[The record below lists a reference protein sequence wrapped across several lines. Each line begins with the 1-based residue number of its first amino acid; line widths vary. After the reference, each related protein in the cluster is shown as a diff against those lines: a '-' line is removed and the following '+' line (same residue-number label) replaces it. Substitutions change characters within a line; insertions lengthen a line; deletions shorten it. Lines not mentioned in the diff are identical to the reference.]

1 MKQLI
6 RSLAPLAP
14 LALLTALGA
23 CTIIPQTGGV
33 ESVSLAQGSPVA
45 LGQAVQ
51 VGALVVTP
59 QEVVED
65 SRCPINARCIWAGRL
80 IVKTRIDGQGW
91 RETADL
97 TLGEPYATHGLG
109 LALTSGEPGR
119 EAGAGKE
126 TKPADYRFTYEA
138 R

>member
-1 MKQLI
+1 MKQLA
-6 RSLAPLAP
+6 RTLTP

-23 CTIIPQTGGV
+23 CTIIPGGDRV
-33 ESVSLAQGSPVA
+33 ESVSLPQGSAAA
-45 LGQAVQ
+45 LDQAVQ

-65 SRCPINARCIWAGRL
+65 SRCPINARCVWAGRL

-91 RETADL
+91 RETENL
-97 TLGEPYATHGLG
+97 TLGEPYATHGTT

-119 EAGAGKE
+119 MAGEGKE
-126 TKPADYRFTYEA
+126 TPKEAYRFTFEV

>member
-1 MKQLI
+1 MKHIARILT
-6 RSLAPLAP
+6 P

-23 CTIIPQTGGV
+23 CTIIPAGTGV
-33 ESVSLAQGSPVA
+33 ESASLPQGSVAA
-45 LGQAVQ
+45 LGQSVQ

-59 QEVVED
+59 QSVVED
-65 SRCPINARCIWAGRL
+65 SRCPINARCVWAGRL
-80 IVKTRIDGQGW
+80 IVKTRIDGKGW

-97 TLGEPYATHGLG
+97 TLGEPYATHGTA

-119 EAGAGKE
+119 MAGEGRE
-126 TKPADYRFTYEA
+126 TKPGDYRFGFEA

>member
-1 MKQLI
+1 MKQLLRI
-6 RSLAPLAP
+6 LTPI
-14 LALLTALGA
+14 ALLTALGA

-33 ESVSLAQGSPVA
+33 ASVSLPQGSAAA
-45 LGQAVQ
+45 LGQQVQ

-65 SRCPINARCIWAGRL
+65 SRCPINARCVWAGRL
-80 IVKTRIDGQGW
+80 IVKTRIDGEGW
-91 RETADL
+91 RETENL
-97 TLGEPYATHGLG
+97 ILGEPYATHGTA

-119 EAGAGKE
+119 MAGEGRD
-126 TKPADYRFTYEA
+126 TKPADYRFTFET

>member
-1 MKQLI
+1 MKQYLRI
-6 RSLAPLAP
+6 LTP
-14 LALLTALGA
+14 LALLAALGA
-23 CTIIPQTGGV
+23 CTVIPAGGSI
-33 ESVSLAQGSPVA
+33 ESFSLPQGSAAA
-45 LGQAVQ
+45 LGQRVA

-59 QEVVED
+59 QSVVED

-80 IVKTRIDGQGW
+80 VVKTRIDGQGW

-97 TLGEPYATHGLG
+97 TLGEPYETHGTA

-126 TKPADYRFTYEA
+126 IKPADYRFAFEL